1 MIVEEFGLFKQDVNL
16 ICQLPFDMLVKILK
30 SDRLQIEHEDELYN
44 VVKVRHILYSISNGY

>member
-16 ICQLPFDMLVKILK
+16 ICQLPFDMLVKTLK

-44 VVKVRHILYSISNGY
+44 FVKVRHI